1 MEFYATLGDSCAK
14 REMIDKLFRV
24 GMTGAR
30 LNLSHTSLPQ
40 CAPLVEEVYWPA
52 ARQAGRPEAHLILDL
67 QGPELRI
74 GDLPRPISLRQGK
87 EILLGEGGVPVPRAI
102 LKGAERGRQISIDD
116 GALLLEVKRS
126 SSDLLLCRVL
136 RGGPLRSRKSLS
148 LLGADVDTPT
158 LTPSDLDNL
167 SQAGR
172 FGVTHILQP
181 FVRDRRDIVFLR
193 QTLAELGLSQVQ
205 IMAKIENHQGY
216 ENLDEIME
224 ESDQICIARGDLGN
238 AMPLWKLP
246 GIQKD
251 IARRCREAGKPFCLV
266 TQMLWSMERRPV
278 PTRAEVCDIY
288 NGVLDGASSLMLTG
302 ETAAGHWPVQAMGY
316 LVKTANEAIKNL
328 SLPS

>member
-1 MEFYATLGDSCAK
+1 MEENGKYNEECKEYKEEQNMGVKMPPIEKVHEAYGAIADNRIVL
-14 REMIDKLFRV
+14 RE
-24 GMTGAR
+24 
-30 LNLSHTSLPQ
+30 N
-40 CAPLVEEVYWPA
+40 
-52 ARQAGRPEAHLILDL
+52 EAD
-67 QGPELRI
+67 
-74 GDLPRPISLRQGK
+74 
-87 EILLGEGGVPVPRAI
+87 V
-102 LKGAERGRQISIDD
+102 
-116 GALLLEVKRS
+116 S
-126 SSDLLLCRVL
+126 SSDLSKTYLVTWKDKVYTSNDNASYWQGYASYPIIAVL
-136 RGGPLRSRKSLS
+136 MLQGNLS
-148 LLGADVDTPT
+148 L
-158 LTPSDLDNL
+158 NREI
-167 SQAGR
+167 AGR
-172 FGVTHILQP
+172 FQGIDWKKRNTEHKNKY
-181 FVRDRRDIVFLR
+181 
-193 QTLAELGLSQVQ
+193 AEVV
-205 IMAKIENHQGY
+205 
-216 ENLDEIME
+216 DEIME